1 VKKVEV
7 SAPGKIILTGEHSV
21 VYNKPAVLAAIDLRL
36 FLSIEETRGKNQVL
50 SCEPNG
56 LINYGVD
63 KLKTYYNLN
72 CPLKI
77 NVSSEIPIGCGLGS
91 SAALSTALSG
101 AFRKFA
107 GYQWNLE
114 KINDL
119 AYEIEK
125 KQHGNPSGADNTVST
140 YGGFIYYRKRKT
152 PRFSHLKV
160 DKELPLLVLN
170 TGRPDES
177 TEEMVTLVRKL
188 FDNTP
193 RRVKKILKR
202 MEGVTEHF
210 LEFLSGREK
219 ISIRKMIKEN
229 EMLLEKLGVVSPS
242 VMRLIRKIESI
253 GGAAK
258 ITGSGGFCQGSGMIL
273 AYHQQPD
280 KIKDCAKKESLE
292 AFFVK
297 LGEEGLRDE
306 TN

>member
-258 ITGSGGFCQGSGMIL
+258 ITGAGGFCQGSGMIL

>member
-1 VKKVEV
+1 MRKVKV
-7 SAPGKIILTGEHSV
+7 SAPGKVILTGEHSV
-21 VYNKPAVLAAIDLRL
+21 VYDKPAVLAAVNLRL
-36 FLSIEETRGKNQVL
+36 SLSLEQSSVKDKIL
-50 SCEPNG
+50 SPEPEG
-56 LINYGVD
+56 LIKYGVE
-63 KLKTYYNLN
+63 KLKSYYGLSF
-72 CPLKI
+72 PLKVK
-77 NVSSEIPIGCGLGS
+77 VSSEIPIGCGLGS

-160 DKELPLLVLN
+160 NKELPLLVLN

-188 FDNTP
+188 FDRTP
-193 RRVKKILKR
+193 LRVKKILKR

-258 ITGSGGFCQGSGMIL
+258 ITGAGGFCQGSGMIL

-292 AFFVK
+292 TFFVK